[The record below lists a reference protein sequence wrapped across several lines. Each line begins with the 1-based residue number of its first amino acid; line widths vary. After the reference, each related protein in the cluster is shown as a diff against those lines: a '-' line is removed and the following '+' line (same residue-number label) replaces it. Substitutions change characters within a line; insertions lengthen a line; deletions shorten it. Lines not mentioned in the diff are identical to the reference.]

1 MIVELFCYRMATGM
15 VAALFIAMPKTQAVL
30 TWLTAV
36 TFTASMFL
44 VRRRS
49 DSFNVSAAGACCVA
63 LPF

>member
-15 VAALFIAMPKTQAVL
+15 VAALFIGKTQAVL